1 MNTQQQQPHH
11 SESLINTC
19 GFVYSLHGEGVRWV
33 HAMLVRH
40 CGKYSFSWGFAKLR
54 DTRIYNIIF
63 VYLGAHIRHTFQIV
77 WLAGNEKKKMTFIWI
92 WAQRSCAFCCACHKL
107 WYDFLLFWI
116 DRSNN
121 AVSCDTKVSLH
132 CIEIYEIYWHF
143 DDVSLFRNWAIKC
156 TTHLLELLMQ
166 KCSYILI
173 KHKASPTQSVKK
185 T

>member
-77 WLAGNEKKKMTFIWI
+77 WLAGNEKKKW
-92 WAQRSCAFCCACHKL
+92 RSFGFEHSVHMPFVVHATNCGTISFCSESTDRTMRFLATQKFHCIALRFTK
-107 WYDFLLFWI
+107 YTDISMMLLFFE
-116 DRSNN
+116 
-121 AVSCDTKVSLH
+121 
-132 CIEIYEIYWHF
+132 IE
-143 DDVSLFRNWAIKC
+143 R
-156 TTHLLELLMQ
+156 
-166 KCSYILI
+166 
-173 KHKASPTQSVKK
+173 
-185 T
+185 

>member
-77 WLAGNEKKKMTFIWI
+77 WLAGNEKKNDVHLDLSTAFMCLLLCMPQIVVRFPSVLNRQIEQCGFLRQKSFIALHWDLRNILTFRWCFSFSKLSDKMHNTFVGI
-92 WAQRSCAFCCACHKL
+92 ADAKM
-107 WYDFLLFWI
+107 FLH
-116 DRSNN
+116 SN
-121 AVSCDTKVSLH
+121 
-132 CIEIYEIYWHF
+132 
-143 DDVSLFRNWAIKC
+143 
-156 TTHLLELLMQ
+156 
-166 KCSYILI
+166 
-173 KHKASPTQSVKK
+173 KA
-185 T
+185 